1 MNQSTYSDDARSLLV
16 KAVEL
21 AGGDRIVARHLLE
34 MIVDTNQSTL
44 AWLQQSID
52 AASWESVASAAH
64 RIVGSARLLGD
75 TELIALFTRLEEV
88 ARKRERVA
96 VDALLPLVIG
106 AVAKLDEWIKA
117 AVSVAHQS

>member
-1 MNQSTYSDDARSLLV
+1 MNQSACSADAQLLLA

-21 AGGDRIVARHLLE
+21 AGGDRVVARHLLE

-52 AASWESVASAAH
+52 AASWEGVASAAH
-64 RIVGSARLLGD
+64 RIVGSARLLDD
-75 TELIALFTRLEEV
+75 TELIALFTRLEEG
-88 ARKRERVA
+88 ARRQERVA
-96 VDALLPLVIG
+96 VNALLPLVVG
-106 AVAKLDEWIKA
+106 AVAKLDGWIKV